1 MFDIA
6 VVGHFSVDSI
16 ILPGAQ
22 KPYVILGGS
31 AAYVSLSAKSLGSNI
46 TVISKVGEDFPKA
59 YLWWLSQ
66 EGVDLSGVIRSHEAH
81 TTKFEIK
88 YSEDFSGRTLRLMS
102 RAPPIT
108 IEDLPKAMSARAMHI
123 APIANEI
130 SYEVIERIRRS
141 AEILSL
147 DSQGF
152 IRVFD
157 DNGNMSYGANEEKE
171 TLALVDVYKSS
182 YEEIKALT
190 GEADLKNAIRT
201 IHDYG
206 VKTVIVT
213 LGNKGAALSVEGAIC
228 SIPAYKPPKVVDPTG
243 AGDAFIG
250 GFLAEYLLGSDT
262 LWCACVGSAVASIV
276 VESIGPTFSPS
287 RSEIY
292 QRARTL
298 YEEE

>member
-6 VVGHFSVDSI
+6 VVGHFSIDSI
-16 ILPGAQ
+16 ILPDVQ
-22 KPYVILGGS
+22 KPYVILGGP
-31 AAYVSLSAKSLGSNI
+31 AAYVSLSAKSLGAKI

-66 EGVDLSGVIRSHEAH
+66 EGIDLSGVIRSHEAQ
-81 TTKFEIK
+81 TTRFELK
-88 YSEDFSGRTLRLMS
+88 YFEDFSERILRLIS
-102 RAPPIT
+102 KAPPIT
-108 IEDLPKAMSARAMHI
+108 IEDFPKALNAKVIHV
-123 APIANEI
+123 APIAREI
-130 SYEVIERIRRS
+130 SCEVIEKIRRS
-141 AEILSL
+141 ADILSL
-147 DSQGF
+147 DPQGL

-157 DNGNMSYGANEEKE
+157 DNGNTSYGAFEKNE
-171 TLALVDVYKSS
+171 TLALVDVYKSA

-190 GEADLKNAIRT
+190 GETDVEKAIKI

-213 LGNKGAALSVEGAIC
+213 LGNKGAKLSVEGTIYN
-228 SIPAYKPPKVVDPTG
+228 IPACKSPKVVDPTG

-250 GFLAEYLLGSDT
+250 GFLAEYLLGSDI

-276 VESIGPTFSPS
+276 IESIGPTFSLS
-287 RSEIY
+287 KYEIY

-298 YEEE
+298 YEGE

>member
-1 MFDIA
+1 MFDI
-6 VVGHFSVDSI
+6 VVIGHFSIDSI
-16 ILPGAQ
+16 TLPSVK

-31 AAYVSLSAKSLGSNI
+31 AAYVSLSAKSLGVNVA
-46 TVISKVGEDFPKA
+46 VISKVGDDFPKA
-59 YLWWLSQ
+59 YLWWLSR
-66 EGVDLSGVIRSHEAH
+66 EGVDLSGVIRSREAW
-81 TTKFEIK
+81 TTKFELK
-88 YSEDFSGRTLRLMS
+88 YSEDFSERNLRLIS

-108 IEDLPKAMSARAMHI
+108 MEDLPKTVRAKAIHV

-130 SYEVIERIRRS
+130 SYEVIEGVRRS

-147 DSQGF
+147 DPQGL

-157 DNGNMSYGANEEKE
+157 DNGNVSYRALEKME
-171 TLALVDVYKSS
+171 TLSLVDIYKST

-190 GEADLKNAIRT
+190 GEVNLKNAIRI
-201 IHDYG
+201 IHDHG

-228 SIPAYKPPKVVDPTG
+228 NIPAYKPPKVVDPTG

-250 GFLAEYLLGSDT
+250 GFLAEYLRGSDM
-262 LWCACVGSAVASIV
+262 LWCACVGSAIASTA
-276 VESIGPTFSPS
+276 VESIGPTFSS
-287 RSEIY
+287 SKSEIY